1 MLEKYREYNKIPKAV
16 FNKMIE
22 NFNKDNSKVIEKNFD
37 KIGKCKICFMLEKIQ
52 NEIFVIMKYIGK
64 GQKK

>member
-1 MLEKYREYNKIPKAV
+1 MLEKYRGFNKIPKAV

-37 KIGKCKICFMLEKIQ
+37 KISKCKVYFKSENDSNINSSK
-52 NEIFVIMKYIGK
+52 
-64 GQKK
+64 